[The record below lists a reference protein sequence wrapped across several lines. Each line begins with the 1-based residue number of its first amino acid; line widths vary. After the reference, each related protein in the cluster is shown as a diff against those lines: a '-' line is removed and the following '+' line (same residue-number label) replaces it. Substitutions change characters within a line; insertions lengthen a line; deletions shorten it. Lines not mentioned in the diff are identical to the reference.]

1 MSSGKSSK
9 KIKKPA
15 AITDA
20 PLFSVIVLT
29 FQQRHLLEDCI
40 DSILQ
45 QTYPNIELVICDDCS
60 ADFDEEEVRRY
71 IDANKEDNIKNVIV
85 YKQPFNVGT
94 TENAQKGVELS
105 SGKYFKLHAGDDML
119 YNETVLEKMA
129 EKLRDKTVHLLAGR
143 SIACQHDGTMTDH
156 YYPSIQAVTE
166 MINGDA
172 RRQFELMGT
181 QSWGEYINAP
191 AVFWKRSFFDE
202 IGGFDL
208 RYKYTEDWPMWLK
221 ITGAGYRITM
231 IEELTTIYRYG
242 GISNDASTMNLTLGK
257 KHYEESID
265 ALESYALKKF
275 EAEGNRKK
283 IMRCRQSIRCLKARI
298 ETEGEWDSWSGAEKM
313 AWRFRNIRFLLVSWI
328 YRKRMYG
335 IDLPCQNLYTLLG
348 VCLVMFALHVQVWP
362 GIVLDQIWA
371 RGFMMLLLCV
381 VLRKGTVKGINML
394 NGILNARRNHG

>member
-1 MSSGKSSK
+1 MNSGKSSK
-9 KIKKPA
+9 KIKKSA
-15 AITDA
+15 TISDV

-29 FQQRHLLEDCI
+29 FQQRHLLENCI
-40 DSILQ
+40 DSILRQ
-45 QTYPNIELVICDDCS
+45 NYPNIELVICDDCS
-60 ADFDEEEVRRY
+60 ADFDEEEVRQY

-85 YKQPFNVGT
+85 YKQHSNVGT
-94 TENAQKGVELS
+94 TANAQKGVELS

-129 EKLRDKTVHLLAGR
+129 EKLHDRNVHLLAGR
-143 SIACQHDGTMTDH
+143 SVACQHDGTMTDH

-166 MINGDA
+166 MIDGDA

-221 ITGAGYRITM
+221 ITGAGYKITM
-231 IEELTTIYRYG
+231 IEEPTTIYRYG

-257 KHYEESID
+257 KHYEECID
-265 ALESYALKKF
+265 ALEFYALRKF
-275 EAEGNRKK
+275 EAECNPKK
-283 IMRCRQSIRCLKARI
+283 IMRCRQSIQCLKARI
-298 ETEGEWDSWSGAEKM
+298 ETEGEWDIWSGTEKM
-313 AWRFRNIRFLLVSWI
+313 AWRLRNIRFLLVSWI

-335 IDLPCQNLYTLLG
+335 IDLPCRSLYKLLG
-348 VCLVMFALHVQVWP
+348 VCVVMFALHVQVWP
-362 GIVLDQIWA
+362 GVVLDQIWA
-371 RGFMMLLLCV
+371 WGFMLLSLCV
-381 VLRKGTVKGINML
+381 ALRKGIAKGINML